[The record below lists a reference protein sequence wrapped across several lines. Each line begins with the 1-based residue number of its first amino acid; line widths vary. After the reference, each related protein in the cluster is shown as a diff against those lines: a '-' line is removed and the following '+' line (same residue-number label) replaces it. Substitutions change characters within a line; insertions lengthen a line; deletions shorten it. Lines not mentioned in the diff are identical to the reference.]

1 MKYSQSRMEEPQIK
15 TEPSSDISS
24 DKPHLE
30 ESYHHQSNSKRP
42 STLGAPND
50 FKCRWTDCPSSNYT
64 NLTGLVNHLN
74 LAHINTIPV
83 GSPASKYICY
93 WENCA
98 RYGLEQP
105 SRFALVSHC
114 RTHTGEKPY
123 FCPVPECEKHFTRSD
138 ALTKH
143 VKGVHELYSIRDQLN
158 ILKEKVRKGMDIEFD
173 VDHLYEDEYLKIIEH
188 DYELQKPWWFTNE
201 FLSVLRTKEEEQ
213 TEDDTMVDLK
223 SIDKLPFDFQQYRVA
238 NSRYKNF
245 ITLSREELN
254 DDEEI
259 EELILTHDENNNIVN
274 VAKKQIVHEN
284 PKRSF
289 PQVSSNLI
297 LENLSSS
304 TKKLVHDYNSKG
316 NINVD
321 DIEKIN
327 DLDQLKELH
336 DKLANQLNTGYKIN
350 KILAS
355 QLISSIKEKRKL
367 WLYNQLLIDANLQVG
382 LPPDG
387 KTGPKQRVMQDKFDS
402 ELLHK

>member
-1 MKYSQSRMEEPQIK
+1 MEEPQIK
-15 TEPSSDISS
+15 TESSSDVSYERQTT
-24 DKPHLE
+24 E
-30 ESYHHQSNSKRP
+30 EPNHHQVNSKRQ
-42 STLGAPND
+42 STPGVPND
-50 FKCRWTDCPSSNYT
+50 FICRWTDCQSSNYT
-64 NLTGLVNHLN
+64 NLTDLVNHLN
-74 LAHINTIPV
+74 LKHIGTIPV

-123 FCPVPECEKHFTRSD
+123 FCPIPECEKHFTRSD

-158 ILKEKVRKGMDIEFD
+158 VLKDKVRKGMDIEFLAN
-173 VDHLYEDEYLKIIEH
+173 HLYEDEYLKIIEH

-201 FLSVLRTKEEEQ
+201 FLNILKTEEERES
-213 TEDDTMVDLK
+213 TNAMVDSK
-223 SIDKLPFDFQQYRVA
+223 CIEKLPFDFQQYRLA

-245 ITLSREELN
+245 IALSREELD
-254 DDEEI
+254 DDEEV
-259 EELILTHDENNNIVN
+259 EELIVDHDDNNNIVN
-274 VAKKQIVHEN
+274 VAKKQLLHEN
-284 PKRSF
+284 PKKNFRK
-289 PQVSSNLI
+289 VSSDSI
-297 LENLSSS
+297 LQNLSSS
-304 TKKLVHDYNSKG
+304 TKKLVHDYKQKDE
-316 NINVD
+316 ID
-321 DIEKIN
+321 TEEIDKMK

-336 DKLANQLNTGYKIN
+336 DKLTNQLNTGYKIN

-355 QLISSIKEKRKL
+355 QLTTNIKEKRKL

-387 KTGPKQRVMQDKFDS
+387 KTGPKQRVMQDIFDT
-402 ELLHK
+402 ELLRK

>member
-1 MKYSQSRMEEPQIK
+1 
-15 TEPSSDISS
+15 
-24 DKPHLE
+24 
-30 ESYHHQSNSKRP
+30 
-42 STLGAPND
+42 
-50 FKCRWTDCPSSNYT
+50 
-64 NLTGLVNHLN
+64 
-74 LAHINTIPV
+74 
-83 GSPASKYICY
+83 
-93 WENCA
+93 
-98 RYGLEQP
+98 
-105 SRFALVSHC
+105 VSHC

-223 SIDKLPFDFQQYRVA
+223 SIDKLPFDFQQYQVA

-259 EELILTHDENNNIVN
+259 EELILTYDENNNIVN

-289 PQVSSNLI
+289 PQVSSNSI

-321 DIEKIN
+321 DIEKIK

-336 DKLANQLNTGYKIN
+336 EKLANQLNTGYKIN

>member
-289 PQVSSNLI
+289 PQVSSNSI

-321 DIEKIN
+321 DIEKIK

-387 KTGPKQRVMQDKFDS
+387 KTGTKQRVMQDKFDS

>member
-289 PQVSSNLI
+289 PQVSSNSI

-387 KTGPKQRVMQDKFDS
+387 KTGTKQRVMQDKFDS